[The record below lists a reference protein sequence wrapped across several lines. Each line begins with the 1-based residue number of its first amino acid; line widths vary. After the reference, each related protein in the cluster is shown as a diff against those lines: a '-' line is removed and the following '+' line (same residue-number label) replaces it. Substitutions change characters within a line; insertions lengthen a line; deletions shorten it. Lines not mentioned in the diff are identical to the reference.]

1 MLRTDRVVE
10 KKSLSTSKKKR
21 WKRFHKRL
29 LNALVENTPLH
40 LCAFTAIQIIPA
52 LLLQKPSNTSKS
64 KEHLQTLERRLQQWK
79 KGEFIQLLREAET
92 TQQRISSGLSR
103 RDLAKSSRKFRNF
116 MHKGNINGAIK
127 LLTNNMRGGLLP
139 LSEDTIKL
147 FQSRHPRAEKS

>member
-1 MLRTDRVVE
+1 MLQPDRVVE
-10 KKSLSTSKKKR
+10 KSLFLLLKVNAGKDFIKEIT
-21 WKRFHKRL
+21 RL

-40 LCAFTAIQIIPA
+40 PCAFTAIQIIPA

-64 KEHLQTLERRLQQWK
+64 KEHLQTLERRQWK

-103 RDLAKSSRKFRNF
+103 RDLAKSSRKFRDL

-139 LSEDTIKL
+139 VPFEPKFRFL
-147 FQSRHPRAEKS
+147 